1 MINYIKVIIKYPSEI
16 KIGDYIFFS
25 DNIITEVISIEKG
38 TRHSRENGYPYHFT
52 GKYNDIIYK
61 KTYYSKN
68 RLLINI
74 QLEKKLH
81 YSPFFTFFY
90 LSHTHR
96 LFKLFIIKIPYNH
109 GTITRTTN

>member
-61 KTYYSKN
+61 KTYYSNVIK
-68 RLLINI
+68 
-74 QLEKKLH
+74 
-81 YSPFFTFFY
+81 Y
-90 LSHTHR
+90 
-96 LFKLFIIKIPYNH
+96 IKIKNISDKILDANID
-109 GTITRTTN
+109 ITPTENI